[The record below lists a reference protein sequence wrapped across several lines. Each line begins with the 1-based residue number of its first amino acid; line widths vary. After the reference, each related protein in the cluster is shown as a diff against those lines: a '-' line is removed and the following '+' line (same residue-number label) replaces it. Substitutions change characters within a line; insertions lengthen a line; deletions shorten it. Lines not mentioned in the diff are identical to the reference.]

1 MVLPIR
7 LTLLIILGVA
17 GCQITPPKIIERDED
32 HTSSN
37 LEFQIRRAEKNARS
51 AEIASIFSAAANLL
65 STRNA
70 KQQLR
75 TFIARVKN
83 DPNVFRRLTG
93 NDRFEL
99 ELIELELDYL
109 DISSHQQQ
117 DLLSRSEAL
126 APKNLA
132 QEVLKLDLVAR
143 IQVSFEDHV
152 GAVRALVRLS
162 AYGSVRE
169 KQLAERI
176 WSSVK
181 KIPLGY
187 AETLAGSA
195 NNEEEFAW
203 WDLASRLLNPLTP
216 ALQQRGWD
224 IWRAENPSHIAHE
237 HPPLEISLPG
247 NMPTTIALLLPQSGP
262 LAEASRAIRDGFIT
276 AYWSAQ
282 LTDEIETNQKQN
294 ILIYDTSSNTIEDVV
309 LRAEADG
316 AQIILGPLSK
326 ANVRS
331 MAALDT
337 TVPTIVFNRIG
348 PTHLEQPPI
357 ANTSNV
363 QIPQFSLA
371 VEDEVEEIARRIT
384 QERLTRIMVF
394 VNEAPWSHRALA
406 ALSASLSKPAKIISL
421 TTLTDLRNVTND
433 VGSALGIQE
442 SLMRESDIQ
451 RLFKRGIGFVPRRRN
466 DIHVAVGLV
475 GSTEYAS
482 LVAALDF
489 HFGSDIPLFV
499 TSTALRSDVPTKQK
513 NGTEFVSIPLT
524 LFPSSLRSE
533 LEIAFPNAE
542 KHPSFYALGLDAY
555 RLANQFERLI
565 GGVSIPATTGNLRLS
580 RDNSIR
586 RVPAWGQITNNT
598 QVARPLSTGNSD

>member
-17 GCQITPPKIIERDED
+17 GCQITPPKIIERDD
-32 HTSSN
+32 HHISSN
-37 LEFQIRRAEKNARS
+37 LEFQIRRAETNARS
-51 AEIASIFSAAANLL
+51 AEVASIFSAAANLL

-152 GAVRALVRLS
+152 GAVRSLVRLS

-187 AETLAGSA
+187 AETLARRA
-195 NNEEEFAW
+195 HNEEEFAW

-224 IWRAENPSHIAHE
+224 IWRAENPNHIAHE

-371 VEDEVEEIARRIT
+371 VEDEVEELARRIR

-394 VNEAPWSHRALA
+394 INEAPWSHRALA
-406 ALSASLSKPAKIISL
+406 ALARHPLL
-421 TTLTDLRNVTND
+421 LQRC
-433 VGSALGIQE
+433 GSSRATG
-442 SLMRESDIQ
+442 Q
-451 RLFKRGIGFVPRRRN
+451 RLLER
-466 DIHVAVGLV
+466 VGAF
-475 GSTEYAS
+475 AS
-482 LVAALDF
+482 QASGDNHREPQRLLAAE
-489 HFGSDIPLFV
+489 
-499 TSTALRSDVPTKQK
+499 RS
-513 NGTEFVSIPLT
+513 
-524 LFPSSLRSE
+524 
-533 LEIAFPNAE
+533 
-542 KHPSFYALGLDAY
+542 
-555 RLANQFERLI
+555 
-565 GGVSIPATTGNLRLS
+565 
-580 RDNSIR
+580 
-586 RVPAWGQITNNT
+586 
-598 QVARPLSTGNSD
+598 ARPPHDEDERAVVAPERRGLN